1 MATSGTYAFNLDLV
15 DIIEEAYERCGL
27 ELRESYSLVTAR
39 RSLELLL
46 TEWSN
51 HQVNIWK
58 VVQTSLPMVAS
69 TSSYTIA
76 DPVIDILDAVMR
88 DTDSLD
94 IPLQRIS
101 FEEYLNLTDKTQEGK
116 PTHFATLRGPTS
128 LTLFMW
134 NTPDLSTY
142 TFEYW
147 ALRYIEDVGS
157 TFTNNIDIPRR
168 FLPALVA
175 GLTYKI
181 AQKNPAKAIRD
192 PQTGQFGEGPGVGAA
207 LRAELKAEYDQ
218 LFQLARD
225 EDRDRAP
232 FRINPRIR
240 RV

>member
-1 MATSGTYAFNLDLV
+1 MASSGTYTFNLDLV

-46 TEWSN
+46 TEWAN

-58 VVQTSLPMVAS
+58 VVQTSQALVAS
-69 TSSYTIA
+69 TATYTIT
-76 DPVIDILDAVMR
+76 DPVIDILDGVLR
-88 DTDSLD
+88 DTNSLD
-94 IPLQRIS
+94 IPMQRIS
-101 FEEYLNLTDKTQEGK
+101 FEEYLNLTDKSQEGK
-116 PTHFATLRGPTS
+116 PTHFATLRGPSS
-128 LTLFMW
+128 LTLYLW

-157 TFTNNIDIPRR
+157 AFTNNIDIPRR

-181 AQKNPAKAIRD
+181 GQKNPAKTIRD
-192 PQTGQFGEGPGVGAA
+192 ATSGQFAEGPGVGAQR
-207 LRAELKAEYDQ
+207 LQMLKAEYEE
-218 LFQLARD
+218 LFQVARD
-225 EDRDRAP
+225 EDRERAP
-232 FRINPRIR
+232 FRISPRIR

>member
-1 MATSGTYAFNLDLV
+1 MASSGTYTFTLDLV
-15 DIIEEAYERCGL
+15 DIIEEAFERCGL

-58 VVQTSLPMVAS
+58 VVQTSLATVAS
-69 TSSYTIA
+69 TSTYTIS
-76 DPVIDILDAVMR
+76 DPVIDVLDGVLR
-88 DTDSLD
+88 DANSLD
-94 IPLQRIS
+94 IPMQRIS
-101 FEEYLNLTDKTQEGK
+101 FEEYLNLTDKSQEGK
-116 PTHFATLRGPTS
+116 PTHFATLRGPSS
-128 LTLFMW
+128 LTLYLW

-157 TFTNNIDIPRR
+157 SFTGNIDIPRR

-175 GLTYKI
+175 GLAYKI
-181 AQKNPAKAIRD
+181 AQKNPAKAIRNAD
-192 PQTGQFGEGPGVGAA
+192 SGQFEEGPGVGAQ
-207 LRAELKAEYDQ
+207 LRAELKADYDQ
-218 LFQLARD
+218 LFALARD
-225 EDRDRAP
+225 EDRERSSY
-232 FRINPRIR
+232 RISPRIR